1 MAAIVLLVRQSPALF
16 LCPVEPGPVT
26 LSCPLQPLLS
36 VPHLPQK
43 ASLARL
49 ATVTCAIP
57 RPSLGPQCQSRVRV
71 CRGVM
76 GEGQAPGLCLCS
88 STFQNILG
96 HRSCLFCEAAL
107 RQTGDLSNAAG
118 GQRTYTSACH
128 LCARHLALSLPV
140 SPGSCAG
147 RTGLTTARWLWLLL
161 NLPSS
166 RLHCPH
172 LH

>member
-16 LCPVEPGPVT
+16 LCPVESGPVT
-26 LSCPLQPLLS
+26 LPCPLQPLLS

-88 STFQNILG
+88 STFQNIPG

-118 GQRTYTSACH
+118 SMLTPLRAFSARATS
-128 LCARHLALSLPV
+128 LCPSLCLQGPVQAALASQPLGGC
-140 SPGSCAG
+140 GS
-147 RTGLTTARWLWLLL
+147 
-161 NLPSS
+161 S
-166 RLHCPH
+166 
-172 LH
+172 